1 MESYRYYWNPCPS
14 ELQVCHLPDYLQL
27 LYCYWYD
34 LDKHELHGM
43 RSDYNLNAFHEAT
56 LFGGD
61 SILITGESEIKK
73 YKKQDFSVKCKLL
86 TPNILR

>member
-1 MESYRYYWNPCPS
+1 
-14 ELQVCHLPDYLQL
+14 
-27 LYCYWYD
+27 
-34 LDKHELHGM
+34 M
-43 RSDYNLNAFHEAT
+43 RSDFNMNAFNEAT

-73 YKKQDFSVKCKLL
+73 HKKQDFSVNCKLL